1 MSGRRF
7 EEAGF
12 RGMMRVWSGRARG
25 KHRGCS
31 AVGSAGT
38 VRRWEASG
46 PAESTG
52 VVRRCRLVVVRGEI
66 LSAWAYVL
74 RASLKVQSSFD
85 IWDLVGFMPLAQ
97 RQLDRWIYSM
107 ALAPIMMRIVGCTG
121 KLCGYLPGLLL
132 NMLENG

>member
-1 MSGRRF
+1 ML
-7 EEAGF
+7 
-12 RGMMRVWSGRARG
+12 
-25 KHRGCS
+25 
-31 AVGSAGT
+31 AVGSAGARGKHQGSRT
-38 VRRWEASG
+38 GAVRGDTSAAFAVMPG
-46 PAESTG
+46 A
-52 VVRRCRLVVVRGEI
+52 VRRCRLVVVRGEI

-74 RASLKVQSSFD
+74 RANLKAQSSFD
-85 IWDLVGFMPLAQ
+85 FLDFVGFMPLAQ

>member
-12 RGMMRVWSGRARG
+12 KGMMRVWSGRARG
-25 KHRGCS
+25 KHRGCSAVKSAGARGKHQGCSAVGSAGVRGKRRGCS

-74 RASLKVQSSFD
+74 RASLKTQFSSDF
-85 IWDLVGFMPLAQ
+85 WDFVGFIPLAQ
-97 RQLDRWIYSM
+97 RRLGR
-107 ALAPIMMRIVGCTG
+107 
-121 KLCGYLPGLLL
+121 
-132 NMLENG
+132 